1 MYIGGY
7 MRFLAI
13 HILVVDD
20 YEHWRRFV
28 AEFLEKERDLQVVAE
43 ASDGLDA
50 VRKAHKLQPDVILLD
65 IGLPKLNGI
74 EAARQMRQIS
84 PNSKILFFSENRSV
98 AIVEEAMRCG
108 ARGFV
113 LKSDAANELL
123 PAIRTVV
130 AGHQF
135 VSTGLAHHGL
145 EDLAHNARHVSPV
158 P

>member
-1 MYIGGY
+1 MG
-7 MRFLAI
+7 FLST
-13 HILVVDD
+13 HILLVDD
-20 YEHWRRFV
+20 YDHWRRFEL
-28 AEFLEKERDLQVVAE
+28 EFLQKEPELQVIAE

-50 VRKAHKLQPDVILLD
+50 VQKAHALQPDLILLD

-74 EAARQMRQIS
+74 EAARRMRQMS
-84 PNSKILFFSENRSV
+84 PNSKIIFFTENRS
-98 AIVEEAMRCG
+98 AEIVEEAMRCG
-108 ARGFV
+108 ASGFV

-135 VSTGLAHHGL
+135 VSTGLTYHSL
-145 EDLAHNARHVSPV
+145 EALAHNAPHVSPV

>member
-1 MYIGGY
+1 MG
-7 MRFLAI
+7 FFSI

-20 YEHWRRFV
+20 YDRWRRFITDS
-28 AEFLEKERDLQVVAE
+28 LRKEPALQIVAE

-50 VRKAHKLQPDVILLD
+50 VRKGRELQPDLILLD

-74 EAARQMRQIS
+74 EAARQIRQVS

-98 AIVEEAMRCG
+98 EIIEEAMRCG

-130 AGHQF
+130 AGYQF
-135 VSTGLAHHGL
+135 VSTGLAHHCL
-145 EDLAHNARHVSPV
+145 EALAHKAPPVNPV

>member
-1 MYIGGY
+1 MG
-7 MRFLAI
+7 FLSI

-28 AEFLEKERDLQVVAE
+28 SEFLQKDPKLQVVAE

-50 VRKAHKLQPDVILLD
+50 VRKAREFQPDLILLD

-74 EAARQMRQIS
+74 EVARRIRQVS
-84 PNSKILFFSENRSV
+84 PNSKILFFSENRSFE
-98 AIVEEAMRCG
+98 IVEEVMRCG

-123 PAIRTVV
+123 PAIRTIV
-130 AGHQF
+130 AGHQY
-135 VSTGLAHHGL
+135 VSTGVAHRGL
-145 EDLAHNARHVSPV
+145 EALAHNAPPV
-158 P
+158 TPV

>member
-1 MYIGGY
+1 MG
-7 MRFLAI
+7 FLSI

-28 AEFLEKERDLQVVAE
+28 LEFLQKEPELQVVAE

-50 VRKAHKLQPDVILLD
+50 VRKVREVQPDLILLD

-74 EAARQMRQIS
+74 EAARQIRQIS

-98 AIVEEAMRCG
+98 AIIEEAMRCG

-145 EDLAHNARHVSPV
+145 EALRNNAPRVSPV

>member
-1 MYIGGY
+1 MG
-7 MRFLAI
+7 FLSI

-28 AEFLEKERDLQVVAE
+28 LEFLEKEPELRVVAE

-50 VRKAHKLQPDVILLD
+50 VRKVRELQPDLILLD

-74 EAARQMRQIS
+74 EAARQMMRIS

-98 AIVEEAMRCG
+98 EIVQEAMRCG

-145 EDLAHNARHVSPV
+145 ETLARNAPYVSPV